1 MTKPILID
9 TNILVYTCDS
19 GEQARQ
25 EMAIL
30 LLQQLSAVNCGR
42 LSAQVLA
49 EFVDVTS
56 KGKRPLL
63 TYSEALLQATRLT
76 QTFPIFDLTY
86 PIVLEA
92 THACREFSLSYYD
105 AQIWAC
111 AKLNH
116 VPIVFSEDFQDGQF
130 LEGVRFVNP
139 FSESFELEKWI
150 Q

>member
-9 TNILVYTCDS
+9 TNILVYSCDS

-30 LLQQLSAVNCGR
+30 LLQQLAAADCGR

-49 EFVDVTS
+49 EFVNVTI
-56 KGKRPLL
+56 KGKSPLL
-63 TYSEALLQATRLT
+63 THGEALLQATRLT

-116 VPIVFSEDFQDGQF
+116 IHAVFSEDFQDGQI

-139 FSESFELEKWI
+139 FAETFELEKWI
-150 Q
+150 V

>member
-1 MTKPILID
+1 MTKAILID
-9 TNILVYTCDS
+9 TNILVYSCDS
-19 GEQARQ
+19 GDQARQ
-25 EMAIL
+25 ELAIL
-30 LLQQLSAVNCGR
+30 LLQQLALTNCGR

-49 EFVDVTS
+49 EFVNVTI
-56 KGKRPLL
+56 KGKSPLL
-63 TYSEALLQATRLT
+63 TRGEALIQATRLS

-92 THACREFSLSYYD
+92 TRACRDFPLAYYD

-111 AKLNH
+111 AKINQI
-116 VPIVFSEDFQDGQF
+116 PIVFSEDFQDGQF

-139 FSESFELEKWI
+139 FTETFELEKWI

>member
-1 MTKPILID
+1 MSKSILID
-9 TNILVYTCDS
+9 TNILVYSCDS

-30 LLQQLSAVNCGR
+30 LLQQLVTADLGR

-49 EFVDVTS
+49 EFVNVTI
-56 KGKRPLL
+56 KGRSPLF
-63 TYSEALLQATRLT
+63 TRDEALVQATRLA

-92 THACREFSLSYYD
+92 ARACRDFSMAFYD

-111 AKLNH
+111 AKLNQIP
-116 VPIVFSEDFQDGQF
+116 VVFSEDFQDGKS
-130 LEGVRFVNP
+130 LENVHFVNP
-139 FSESFELEKWI
+139 FAETFELEKWI

>member
-1 MTKPILID
+1 MSKSILID
-9 TNILVYTCDS
+9 TNILVYSCDS

-30 LLQQLSAVNCGR
+30 LLRQLVTADLGR

-49 EFVDVTS
+49 EFVNVTI
-56 KGKRPLL
+56 KGRSPLF
-63 TYSEALLQATRLT
+63 TREEALVQATRLA

-92 THACREFSLSYYD
+92 ARACRDFSMAFYD

-111 AKLNH
+111 AKLNQIP
-116 VPIVFSEDFQDGQF
+116 VVFSEDFQDGQS
-130 LEGVRFVNP
+130 LENVHFVNP
-139 FSESFELEKWI
+139 FAETFELEKWI

>member
-1 MTKPILID
+1 MAKTILID
-9 TNILVYTCDS
+9 TNILVYSCDS

-30 LLQQLSAVNCGR
+30 LLQQLAGSDCGR

-49 EFVDVTS
+49 EFVNVTI
-56 KGKRPLL
+56 KGKSPLL
-63 TYSEALLQATRLT
+63 THSEALIQATRLT
-76 QTFPIFDLTY
+76 QTFPILDLTY
-86 PIVLEA
+86 SIVLEA
-92 THACREFSLSYYD
+92 ARACRDFSMAYFD

-111 AKLNH
+111 AKLH
-116 VPIVFSEDFQDGQF
+116 EIPLIFSEDFQDGQT

-139 FSESFELEKWI
+139 FAENFELEKWI